1 MLSSYHSV
9 VSRYPNHKHAPLIG
23 ITGNFGEK
31 GTELAEGYTRSV
43 EAAGG
48 VAVVLP
54 PTENEAQILASL
66 DHLDGLILS
75 GGGDINP
82 LLLGEEPIPEL
93 GGVNPIRDA
102 HELLLTQLALDRQIP
117 ILGICRGMQVLVAAL
132 GGTIHQDIKAC
143 MPGVQLLKHS
153 QNMPRTVASHGVNL
167 EKGSILSGLLGEYC
181 TVNSFHHQ
189 AVATVS
195 EKLKVVGTS
204 SDGVIEAVESTEYKS
219 VMGVQWHPECFILA
233 GNRCMLPIFEHLVT
247 QARSFARAKALHH
260 KILTVDSHCDTPMQ
274 FDKGIDFCTRDPQ
287 LLVDAH
293 KMTEGYLDVS
303 FMVAYLEQKGRS
315 AEELIAATQ
324 KADNILQRINQ
335 MINQT
340 QGFTIARTVEDLYRN
355 KFNGLKSVVLGIENG
370 YAIGKDLSNI
380 ARYKEMGV
388 AYMTLCHNGDN
399 DICDSARKSNQEHG
413 GLSDFGKEVV
423 KEMNRVGMLIDLSH
437 ASEKSFYDV
446 LSCSAHP
453 VACTHSSSKALCD
466 HPRNLT
472 DVQLRALA
480 QHGGV
485 AQVTFYNGFLRTD
498 EQATIHDA
506 VAHILHCINVAGID
520 HVGIGSDFD
529 GDGGVPGLESAAAL
543 INLTRYLQAEGLSD
557 LDLQKLWG
565 GNFLRVLEQCK
576 Q

>member
-54 PTENEAQILASL
+54 PTENEVQILASL

-82 LLLGEEPIPEL
+82 LLLGEEPIPQL
-93 GGVNPIRDA
+93 GNVNPLRDA

-132 GGTIHQDIKAC
+132 GGTIHQDMKVC
-143 MPGVQLLKHS
+143 MPDVNLLKHA
-153 QNMPRTVASHGVNL
+153 QTMPRTTASHSVRFDQ
-167 EKGSILSGLLGEYC
+167 GSILRGLFGEGC
-181 TVNSFHHQ
+181 AVNSFHHQ
-189 AVATVS
+189 AVATAG
-195 EKLKVVGTS
+195 EKLKVVATAN
-204 SDGVIEAVESTEYKS
+204 DGVIEAVESTEYKS
-219 VMGVQWHPECFILA
+219 VMGVQWHPECFILS
-233 GNRCMLPIFEHLVT
+233 GDRCMMPLFEHFVDE
-247 QARSFARAKALHH
+247 ARSFARAKQLHH

-274 FDKGIDFCTRDPQ
+274 FDKGVNFCTRDPQ

-293 KMTEGYLDVS
+293 KMTEGHLDVS

-315 AEELIAATQ
+315 ATELLAATQ
-324 KADNILQRINQ
+324 KADDILQRINQ
-335 MINQT
+335 MIDQT
-340 QGFTIARTVEDLYRN
+340 PGFAIARTVDELYRN
-355 KFNGLKSVVLGIENG
+355 KFNGIKSVVLGIENG
-370 YAIGKDLSNI
+370 YAIGRDLSNI
-380 ARYKEMGV
+380 ARYKDMGV

-399 DICDSARKSNQEHG
+399 DICDSARKSQQEHH

-423 KEMNRVGMLIDLSH
+423 QEMNRVGMLIDLSH
-437 ASEKSFYDV
+437 ASEKSFYDT
-446 LSCSAHP
+446 LELSAHP
-453 VACTHSSSKALCD
+453 VACTHASSQALCD

-472 DVQLRALA
+472 DHQLRALA
-480 QHGGV
+480 QQGGV

-498 EQATIHDA
+498 EKATINDA
-506 VAHILHCINVAGID
+506 VAHILHCIDVAGID

-543 INLTRYLQAEGLSD
+543 INLTRRLQAEGLSD
-557 LDLQKLWG
+557 DDLQKLWG
-565 GNFLRVLEQCK
+565 ANFLRLLK
-576 Q
+576 